1 MFLNVR
7 RLEINLGPACG
18 KLTQTPVM
26 GSECL
31 LAVRILD
38 DAKKECDWCWRRW
51 RWWSFIKLDV
61 FLLHSSQQVAWTAF
75 VQPVSRFHPQHS
87 CTDFSQP
94 TSNNIRSGHL
104 CEACGNPK
112 SGPKACGIHSEQW
125 ACPKC
130 TSLSWT
136 YWWIGLTKICQI
148 CQICPCLRCV
158 SPACFDSA
166 TKWTQVP
173 EPQHHSMR
181 SLSGKES
188 GAEGS
193 KGDVFFKERSK
204 CTIDAIVLC
213 NHLFWKNLSLFD
225 QNKWQI

>member
-7 RLEINLGPACG
+7 RLEMNLGPAGG

-26 GSECL
+26 GSQCL

-38 DAKKECDWCWRRW
+38 DAKKESDWCWRCW
-51 RWWSFIKLDV
+51 RWWSFNKLDV

-87 CTDFSQP
+87 CTDLSQP

-130 TSLSWT
+130 TSLSWK
-136 YWWIGLTKICQI
+136 WGLDWVDQDMSDMSMFAMCVT
-148 CQICPCLRCV
+148 CLFRFRHQVNSGSWTSTPLNAKSVRKGRWCRRKQRRC
-158 SPACFDSA
+158 FLQR
-166 TKWTQVP
+166 KKQV
-173 EPQHHSMR
+173 HHR
-181 SLSGKES
+181 
-188 GAEGS
+188 
-193 KGDVFFKERSK
+193 
-204 CTIDAIVLC
+204 C
-213 NHLFWKNLSLFD
+213 NRLV
-225 QNKWQI
+225 